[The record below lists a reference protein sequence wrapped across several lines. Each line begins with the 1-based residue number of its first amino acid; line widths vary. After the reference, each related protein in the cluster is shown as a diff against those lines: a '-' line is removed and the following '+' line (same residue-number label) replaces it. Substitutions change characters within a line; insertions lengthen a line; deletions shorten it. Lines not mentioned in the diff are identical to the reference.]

1 MKTKTKAQLAK
12 EWYEELDYL
21 FKKSMAEIQEAK
33 KAKKKDISQNN
44 NDDEQYVPF
53 KKFKGL
59 LTLSK
64 DR

>member
-1 MKTKTKAQLAK
+1 MKAKTKTQLAK

-33 KAKKKDISQNN
+33 ETKKSKKKDISQNN
-44 NDDEQYVPF
+44 NSDEQYVPF

-59 LTLSK
+59 
-64 DR
+64 